1 MRPRWWSCSTPTGAL
16 PTQSPN
22 PAPALCSPARL
33 RVESGGTSLAVAP
46 PASCV
51 CVCVGRRLTSPP
63 PLSHHLSRD
72 AHATLL
78 ETGFPLDVVG
88 MPLPEVPH
96 THRLACHAP
105 ARVLRECAC
114 APSPLLGGR
123 SGEIGGD
130 LGRSGEMDC
139 SGDGGACSCIPTSSR
154 EDTDS
159 AAFSHTVAIVNGRW
173 PMYARHEAGFTS

>member
-22 PAPALCSPARL
+22 PAPAVCSPARL

-51 CVCVGRRLTSPP
+51 CVWRRFTSPP

-78 ETGFPLDVVG
+78 ETGVALDVVG

-96 THRLACHAP
+96 TPPRVSRPRACA
-105 ARVLRECAC
+105 ARVRVRPVALAR
-114 APSPLLGGR
+114 
-123 SGEIGGD
+123 GEIWGD
-130 LGRSGEMDC
+130 LGRDAPLLRTC
-139 SGDGGACSCIPTSSR
+139 APPTDALADVGGPPPSSR
-154 EDTDS
+154 SLGLRGKERGIAAED
-159 AAFSHTVAIVNGRW
+159 AASRGT
-173 PMYARHEAGFTS
+173 TSEKQSPRP